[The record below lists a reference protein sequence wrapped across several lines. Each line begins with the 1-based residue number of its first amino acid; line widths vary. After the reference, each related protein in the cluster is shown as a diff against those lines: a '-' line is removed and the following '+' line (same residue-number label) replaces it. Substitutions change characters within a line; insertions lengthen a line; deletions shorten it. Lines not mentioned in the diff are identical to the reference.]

1 MGTGISSDGT
11 GSSNSIND
19 GEHEM
24 VYYSNQPDVI
34 PEESSGEISIEF
46 NPKNEKVSATNNQTL
61 PRAQPAGHSK
71 YVHQKQA
78 SLTEF
83 TMDDYMVMTVGSHS
97 QPIEDAR
104 KGLEGPEGGGGSSGI
119 SGSPRTE

>member
-1 MGTGISSDGT
+1 
-11 GSSNSIND
+11 
-19 GEHEM
+19 M

-46 NPKNEKVSATNNQTL
+46 NPKNDKLPGVTNNQTL
-61 PRAQPAGHSK
+61 PRAQPASHSK

-83 TMDDYMVMTVGSHS
+83 TMDDYMVMTVGSSHCK
-97 QPIEDAR
+97 PIEDER
-104 KGLEGPEGGGGSSGI
+104 KGLEESSGISGI
-119 SGSPRTE
+119 SGSPRTEN